1 MFTVCILILHPQG
14 NGGGWGGG
22 GGGLSLFLQHLYRRD
37 FGVKSEFWV
46 GIGTLGGGNVF
57 QVGLENSQYKKQYK
71 NSIKNSEY
79 NSQAKKKKDFDCNFY
94 NFSLLV
100 PYHKKSLVVC
110 VCILILH
117 GLYFPYPQY
126 FFCGG

>member
-1 MFTVCILILHPQG
+1 MMINGFYFTLKSFFLFFFFLSRFYFWTLTIHRTEGV
-14 NGGGWGGG
+14 WGGG

-79 NSQAKKKKDFDCNFY
+79 NSQAKKKK
-94 NFSLLV
+94 
-100 PYHKKSLVVC
+100 
-110 VCILILH
+110 ILIAISTISHFWSPTIKNLW
-117 GLYFPYPQY
+117 
-126 FFCGG
+126 